1 MKNTKFNRLLMVL
14 MMSASVASARV
25 AQVQEV
31 TVTETSE
38 PVQTQ
43 YFPVG
48 LTSHLNLESF
58 DDAAEYK
65 IVEVDKLHYRE
76 EAAPVEFTI
85 EAPSVLIVGE
95 NPNAPFKEQID
106 VVMHKL
112 NNMEREEDAKDMSEV
127 AFRLEMANKKI
138 QALRLLEGNKKAYDR
153 ELREAK
159 KELRQ
164 AEHMYNK
171 ATPGL
176 RSRK

>member
-31 TVTETSE
+31 TVTETSS
-38 PVQTQ
+38 PVVTE

-48 LTSHLNLESF
+48 LESHYDIESF

-65 IVEVDKLHYRE
+65 IVEVDKAHYRA

-95 NPNAPFKEQID
+95 SPDAPFMSQID
-106 VVMHKL
+106 TVMSKL
-112 NNMEREEDAKDMSEV
+112 NAMEREEDAKDMSEV

-153 ELREAK
+153 ELKIAKRELK
-159 KELRQ
+159 Q

-176 RSRK
+176 RSKN